1 MEGRRGNSRGIR
13 RTARLASEG
22 RNGERRRDMWEDG
35 VGRLP
40 HNDNGGGGGCGG
52 DKLEGLVGQ
61 VFALHPL
68 LQDFTGVH
76 IDFTENVYHC

>member
-35 VGRLP
+35 VG
-40 HNDNGGGGGCGG
+40 
-52 DKLEGLVGQ
+52 
-61 VFALHPL
+61 
-68 LQDFTGVH
+68 
-76 IDFTENVYHC
+76 